1 MKLPETLTKKEKLE
15 RVNFIF
21 KNSNISKVEQII
33 SELSLRKCENN
44 IVGDNSKGI
53 SGGERKRVFL
63 FLI

>member
-1 MKLPETLTKKEKLE
+1 MKLPKTLTKKEKLE

-21 KNSNISKVEQII
+21 KNSNISKVEKII